1 MHRKIFLSAVKFIEQ
16 KKWMIVLYATHFG
29 QFETNA
35 ELYFASNAMQTA
47 RNTANDSQNQN
58 VDKWTEANTN
68 CDDKNTIRA
77 PSSSIAIWHRFTRT
91 NPRKDKKRTKKHER
105 EKTKSF
111 EILNLERQN
120 KRTNHGTS
128 AFAFPLGVVL
138 REQKQ
143 LKISGRRN
151 SQETKKGASGGEESH
166 TSADPIPQRKVEIVD
181 VVICCQELFNADLVA
196 KFGVDTAENERVYW
210 QKNAFNPQN

>member
-1 MHRKIFLSAVKFIEQ
+1 M
-16 KKWMIVLYATHFG
+16 YATHSG

-47 RNTANDSQNQN
+47 RNTANDSQNRN
-58 VDKWTEANTN
+58 VGKWTETKTN
-68 CDDKNTIRA
+68 CEDKNTIRA

-105 EKTKSF
+105 EKTKTI

-120 KRTNHGTS
+120 KRTNHVTS

-166 TSADPIPQRKVEIVD
+166 TPANPIPQRKVIHR
-181 VVICCQELFNADLVA
+181 INTLTKNKASADQCRRDALE
-196 KFGVDTAENERVYW
+196 GQNERKRTGQRKEFLSFSLW
-210 QKNAFNPQN
+210 IRNKKS